1 MAVYLKELIPS
12 KYSGTAQS
20 TQYTASNCQAIIDKF
35 TATNTSGSDSTISVN
50 LVPNGLGADQ
60 SNCITFNRI
69 IASGETYTFPEL
81 CGHVIG
87 SGGYISTA
95 CNSAYTVIRCS
106 GREIT

>member
-1 MAVYLKELIPS
+1 MAVYVKELIPS
-12 KYSGTAQS
+12 KYSGIAQS

-35 TATNTSGSDSTISVN
+35 TATNTSASTATVTIY

-60 SNCITFNRI
+60 SNAITYNRL

-87 SGGYISTA
+87 NGGYIATA
-95 CNSAYTVIRCS
+95 SDSDFLVIRCS